1 MMMKEGNS
9 KKENSIF
16 ILDET
21 FDFDLLK
28 KYPNFNSSII
38 ISLDFKSHIKLEKL
52 KIEHTIGENFLN
64 VDLRREIFNHSVS
77 MHDWHKQINTD
88 QFYFKNVNLLSMF
101 DMGELQ
107 TILMHILLKFETIK
121 KILDEF
127 PTHTIFAEQKILDY
141 VISINKNIS
150 VQSLNYN
157 NTLDN
162 LEYDNLKLDFR
173 VRNKNFS
180 FSLSRNR
187 FQKLK
192 TIQEN
197 LVCSLFNLWHKP
209 SSKKTILF
217 LEFDPVS
224 YSVLWKELKKYDMDI
239 VIFNS
244 RKPATWNLDSIKNL
258 RAHGIK
264 ILNSKK
270 LINSNSTEIIR
281 EKSIKELEKIVTFLE
296 NNEKLE
302 KIFAYQNYSIWKIL
316 KPIFIKTFQSR
327 IFDYLY
333 LISLSEKTFSD
344 VNIDSIITLHQSG
357 ECEKAFLSV
366 NKEKIPS
373 ILLEH
378 GFMNYTVDLQDFD
391 ILSDYPNLSGKI
403 AVWGEIQKNYLTDI
417 RKLDS
422 QKILVTGS
430 PRHDTFF
437 EKRQKSYLK
446 KNKTILLTPRPI
458 IEHTGNGG
466 TPIFIKYEILLKK
479 INETIQKIPDCEL
492 IIKLHPQQIFH
503 NNEIRKLFEKINP
516 NVKIYQLSQI
526 EDILP
531 NCDMLLNISPENLD
545 ASTTILEAMILE
557 KPVIDIAIDKKR
569 FEFEFLKD
577 NAILPIDYDSNLE
590 ENFKKVLFDKKFH
603 DELIQNANSHLDKYL
618 AYHGDSS
625 KCFAK
630 ILDTI

>member
-1 MMMKEGNS
+1 MMKEGNS

-197 LVCSLFNLWHKP
+197 FVCSLFNLWHKP

-437 EKRQKSYLK
+437 KKRQKSYLK

-458 IEHTGNGG
+458 IEH
-466 TPIFIKYEILLKK
+466 
-479 INETIQKIPDCEL
+479 
-492 IIKLHPQQIFH
+492 
-503 NNEIRKLFEKINP
+503 
-516 NVKIYQLSQI
+516 
-526 EDILP
+526 
-531 NCDMLLNISPENLD
+531 
-545 ASTTILEAMILE
+545 
-557 KPVIDIAIDKKR
+557 
-569 FEFEFLKD
+569 
-577 NAILPIDYDSNLE
+577 NA
-590 ENFKKVLFDKKFH
+590 
-603 DELIQNANSHLDKYL
+603 
-618 AYHGDSS
+618 
-625 KCFAK
+625 
-630 ILDTI
+630 

>member
-1 MMMKEGNS
+1 MKEGNS

-28 KYPNFNSSII
+28 KYPNFDSSVI

-197 LVCSLFNLWHKP
+197 FVCSL
-209 SSKKTILF
+209 
-217 LEFDPVS
+217 
-224 YSVLWKELKKYDMDI
+224 
-239 VIFNS
+239 
-244 RKPATWNLDSIKNL
+244 
-258 RAHGIK
+258 
-264 ILNSKK
+264 
-270 LINSNSTEIIR
+270 
-281 EKSIKELEKIVTFLE
+281 
-296 NNEKLE
+296 
-302 KIFAYQNYSIWKIL
+302 
-316 KPIFIKTFQSR
+316 
-327 IFDYLY
+327 
-333 LISLSEKTFSD
+333 
-344 VNIDSIITLHQSG
+344 
-357 ECEKAFLSV
+357 
-366 NKEKIPS
+366 
-373 ILLEH
+373 
-378 GFMNYTVDLQDFD
+378 
-391 ILSDYPNLSGKI
+391 
-403 AVWGEIQKNYLTDI
+403 
-417 RKLDS
+417 
-422 QKILVTGS
+422 
-430 PRHDTFF
+430 
-437 EKRQKSYLK
+437 
-446 KNKTILLTPRPI
+446 
-458 IEHTGNGG
+458 
-466 TPIFIKYEILLKK
+466 
-479 INETIQKIPDCEL
+479 
-492 IIKLHPQQIFH
+492 
-503 NNEIRKLFEKINP
+503 
-516 NVKIYQLSQI
+516 
-526 EDILP
+526 
-531 NCDMLLNISPENLD
+531 
-545 ASTTILEAMILE
+545 
-557 KPVIDIAIDKKR
+557 
-569 FEFEFLKD
+569 
-577 NAILPIDYDSNLE
+577 
-590 ENFKKVLFDKKFH
+590 
-603 DELIQNANSHLDKYL
+603 
-618 AYHGDSS
+618 
-625 KCFAK
+625 
-630 ILDTI
+630 